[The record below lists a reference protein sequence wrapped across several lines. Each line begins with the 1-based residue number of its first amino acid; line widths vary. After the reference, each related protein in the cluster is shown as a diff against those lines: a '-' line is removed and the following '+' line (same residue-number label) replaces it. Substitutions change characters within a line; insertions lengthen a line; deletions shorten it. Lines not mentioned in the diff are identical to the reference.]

1 MPRDTIA
8 RILDIEKEAVAITA
22 DAEREAKQ
30 LLAEARRDSEKLLA
44 GANSTEQV
52 AQIIAEGKAQAQVV
66 RERILAQAETEIQ
79 QMEETAVDHLKPAV
93 EFVLNRV
100 VGA

>member
-8 RILDIEKEAVAITA
+8 RILDIEKEAVKITA

-30 LLAEARRDSEKLLA
+30 LLAEARRDSEMLLA
-44 GANSTEQV
+44 KASNTEKV
-52 AQIIAEGKAQAQVV
+52 AQIIAEGKEQAHVV
-66 RERILAQAETEIQ
+66 RARILAQAETEIQ
-79 QMEETAVDHLKPAV
+79 QMEETAIDHLKPAV
-93 EFVLNRV
+93 AFVLERV